1 MAVVSLLGDS
11 IIDNKVY
18 VKENELS
25 VKEHLEHNSSHLYTQ
40 LAVDGHTT
48 KDVLRFQL
56 NSLPNLATH
65 QVISMG
71 GNDLLNHISFLKS
84 KVELTPKEVMEQAVC
99 KLAPIKHRYRSIVKK
114 LSQQD
119 SNILLCTVYEG
130 NLSSD
135 IFYRDI
141 SFASMAMVSMLNDI
155 IFSTGATFNVD
166 VLELRNIFTEEQDY
180 ANPIEPSHIGGMKL
194 ASRILDWINSDT

>member
-1 MAVVSLLGDS
+1 MAIVSLLGDS

-18 VKENELS
+18 VKEDELS
-25 VKEHLEHNSSHLYTQ
+25 VKEHLEHNSNHLYTQ

-56 NSLPNLATH
+56 NSLPNLVTH

-114 LSQQD
+114 
-119 SNILLCTVYEG
+119 TVT
-130 NLSSD
+130 
-135 IFYRDI
+135 
-141 SFASMAMVSMLNDI
+141 
-155 IFSTGATFNVD
+155 TGF
-166 VLELRNIFTEEQDY
+166 
-180 ANPIEPSHIGGMKL
+180 
-194 ASRILDWINSDT
+194 

>member
-25 VKEHLEHNSSHLYTQ
+25 VKEHLEQNSSHVFNQ

-56 NSLPNLATH
+56 DSLPNLATH

-84 KVELTPKEVMEQAVC
+84 NVELTPKEVMEQAVC

-130 NLSSD
+130 NLNSD

-155 IFSTGATFNVD
+155 IFSTGASFNVD

-180 ANPIEPSHIGGMKL
+180 ANPIEPSHIGGQKL